1 PIGLAAARCGARWTD
16 LLDGLERP
24 LIVSAGVCGA
34 LDPGLEPGDLVI
46 PAFVTG
52 PGGERRAATAAYHNA
67 AIRADPAA
75 CRGDLL
81 TVTAVVPSPEAKA
94 ALRAASG
101 AAAVDM
107 ESFMILSRAADAG
120 CPALVIRGVSDSAV
134 ETLPPELVDLVTPD
148 GRVKMSR
155 A

>member
-1 PIGLAAARCGARWTD
+1 RRPAGRGSITAFLLLTAVEVEARPLAARLDLPRLTSFPFLAFGGGAVRLAPIGLAAARCGARWTD

-67 AIRADPAA
+67 AIRANPAA
-75 CRGDLL
+75 CRDDLL

-94 ALRAASG
+94 ALRAAS
-101 AAAVDM
+101 
-107 ESFMILSRAADAG
+107 
-120 CPALVIRGVSDSAV
+120 
-134 ETLPPELVDLVTPD
+134 
-148 GRVKMSR
+148 
-155 A
+155 